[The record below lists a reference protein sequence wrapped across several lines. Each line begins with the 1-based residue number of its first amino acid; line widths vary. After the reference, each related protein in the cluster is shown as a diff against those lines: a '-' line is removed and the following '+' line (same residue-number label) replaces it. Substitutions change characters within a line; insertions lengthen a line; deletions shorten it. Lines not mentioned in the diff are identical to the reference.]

1 MKRGRCKWSC
11 SDTLDKGSVLTI
23 RMVNVNSPKM
33 WVPVSYFYE
42 QTGVKKMAWDVYL
55 NGKQIETVFFN
66 DSCDKE
72 YVLRSLIDHDGFPSD
87 ICIFRG

>member
-1 MKRGRCKWSC
+1 MISTVMW
-11 SDTLDKGSVLTI
+11 LIAGSTPAVLTF
-23 RMVNVNSPKM
+23 
-33 WVPVSYFYE
+33 YFLE
-42 QTGVKKMAWDVYL
+42 KIMAWDVYL